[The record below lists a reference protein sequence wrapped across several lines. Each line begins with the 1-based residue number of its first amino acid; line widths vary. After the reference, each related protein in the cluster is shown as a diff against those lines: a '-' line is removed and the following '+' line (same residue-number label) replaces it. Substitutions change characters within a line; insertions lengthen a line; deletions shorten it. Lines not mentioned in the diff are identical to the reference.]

1 MTTSVLPDRVLLDR
15 LAAIREYLVR
25 EFPGSVIDSPGD
37 LDAPEATF
45 RISERRGRVRYI
57 LTALREFLHDYSER
71 EIALLLQRW
80 DVAGVMRQFPRRAVW
95 LTAAGVTRDVA

>member
-1 MTTSVLPDRVLLDR
+1 MTASVLPDRILLDR

-57 LTALREFLHDYSER
+57 LTALREFFQEHSER

-80 DVAGVMRQFPRRAVW
+80 DVAGTMRQFPRRAVW
-95 LTAAGVTRDVA
+95 LTATGVTLDIA